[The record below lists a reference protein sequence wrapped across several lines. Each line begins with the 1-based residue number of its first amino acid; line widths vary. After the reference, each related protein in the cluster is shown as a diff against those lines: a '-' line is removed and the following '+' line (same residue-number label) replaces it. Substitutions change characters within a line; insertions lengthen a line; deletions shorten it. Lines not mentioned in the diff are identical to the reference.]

1 LSSKDKRI
9 ELRHIKRRVRDIE
22 NDEDVTKI
30 ALNDTYHLATW
41 DYTVEEMTEP
51 MSKLGHVPL
60 WDWFNILNVK
70 TKRLWYVDF
79 TCPYVDEYSHTTPI
93 ETKISHA
100 CISFYYN
107 DDTIKKSFD
116 LKTLGNKDEKY
127 DATVE
132 SYKRYNNWDLTF
144 KSFDEK
150 NEVNKNWNEGVS
162 VFKSRDELNSF
173 YFLVPYEYAKSEM
186 SILDAARIGLNAILN
201 GKIKPFNQNKKYKKL
216 MEEIEYDIFLYD
228 KGKSSEMFI

>member
-1 LSSKDKRI
+1 LSGKDKRI

-30 ALNDTYHLATW
+30 TLNDTYCVATW

-70 TKRLWYVDF
+70 TKKLWYVDF
-79 TCPYVDEYSHTTPI
+79 TCPYVDEYSHATPI

-116 LKTLGNKDEKY
+116 LKTLGNKNQKY
-127 DATVE
+127 DTVIE
-132 SYKRYNNWDLTF
+132 SYKKYNNWDLTF
-144 KSFDEK
+144 KNFDEK
-150 NEVNKNWNEGVS
+150 NEVNKAWNEGVS

-173 YFLVPYEYAKSEM
+173 SFLVPYEYAKSEM
-186 SILDAARIGLNAILN
+186 SIVDAVQKGLNDILN
-201 GKIKPFNQNKKYKKL
+201 AKVAQFNENKKYQKL
-216 MEEIEYDIFLYD
+216 TREIEYDIFLYD
-228 KGKSSEMFI
+228 KSKSSEMFI